1 MEKALSNRWVLALFL
16 LPGLTLFSVFF
27 LYPICRTVFFSLHE
41 WDGIQPMKFIGF
53 DNYVKMF
60 TSDPNFYPAVQNGFV
75 FVLFSLIFQ
84 LPAAFILAMLVSR
97 KIKGSKWFRNVYFF
111 PVIMSTTMVSLLWSK
126 IYDPA
131 IGLLN
136 AFLRSIGLESMT
148 QLWLGDTKTSLLSV
162 VFVLVW
168 QFIGYHMLIM
178 FAGIQS
184 IPDHIYEAAR
194 LDGATGWK
202 SVRHITLPLL
212 SDVLKVD
219 VVLAV
224 VGSLKV
230 FEQVYVMT
238 GGGPDNSSTVV
249 AVRMFQEAFLK
260 MNFGY
265 GSTLAVYLVVQCLLI
280 SWVINKLMSRNTV
293 YS

>member
-16 LPGLTLFSVFF
+16 LPGLILFSVFF
-27 LYPICRTVFFSLHE
+27 LYPIGRTIFFSLHE
-41 WDGIQPMKFIGF
+41 WDGIQPMKFIGIS
-53 DNYVKMF
+53 NYVKMF
-60 TSDPNFYPAVQNGFV
+60 TDDPNFYPAVKNGFV

-136 AFLRSIGLESMT
+136 DFLRTIGLDSIT

-168 QFIGYHMLIM
+168 QFVGYHMLIM

-184 IPDHIYEAAR
+184 IPEHIYEAAR

-202 SVRHITLPLL
+202 SVRYITFPLM

-238 GGGPDNSSTVV
+238 GGGPDNSSTVI

>member
-1 MEKALSNRWVLALFL
+1 M
-16 LPGLTLFSVFF
+16 T
-27 LYPICRTVFFSLHE
+27 
-41 WDGIQPMKFIGF
+41 FIGG

-60 TSDPNFYPAVQNGFV
+60 TDDPTFYKAVRNGFV
-75 FVLFSLIFQ
+75 FVFFSLTIQ
-84 LPAAFILAMLVSR
+84 LPASFILAMLVSR
-97 KIKGSKWFRNVYFF
+97 KIKGSKWFRNIYFF

-126 IYDPA
+126 IYDPTV
-131 IGLLN
+131 GLLN
-136 AFLRSIGLESMT
+136 SFFRLIGLDSLT
-148 QLWLGDTKTSLLSV
+148 QLWLGDTKTSLMSV

-184 IPDHIYEAAR
+184 IPEHVYEAAR
-194 LDGATGWK
+194 LDGASGWK
-202 SVRHITLPLL
+202 AIRFITLPLL

-238 GGGPDNSSTVV
+238 GGGPDNSSTVI

-260 MNFGY
+260 TDFGY

-280 SWVINKLMSRNTV
+280 AWIINKLMSRNAV

>member
-27 LYPICRTVFFSLHE
+27 LYPVCRTVFFSLHE
-41 WDGIQPMKFIGF
+41 WDGIQPMKFIGLS
-53 DNYVKMF
+53 NYVKMF
-60 TSDPNFYPAVQNGFV
+60 TDDPNFYPAVQNGFV

-168 QFIGYHMLIM
+168 QFVGYHMLIM

-238 GGGPDNSSTVV
+238 GGGPDNSSTVI